1 LSNPGEAGGLRHAGG
16 LSEPDHTSTAREC
29 ATAETTASPTANA
42 AVKASAALPVRWHR
56 RVLSLAVP
64 IVLANLT
71 QPILGVVDTAVA
83 GHLDGASYLGGVAL
97 GGLVF
102 NFVFWG
108 FGFLRMG
115 TTGLV
120 AQAWGAND
128 QAGLRTNLVR
138 ALLLALA
145 IGAGVLLLQT
155 PLIGYVLRAIGGSA
169 AVQHHAQV
177 YCHARIWAAPFA
189 LANYVVLG
197 WLLGTQRV
205 RLALATQVFINS
217 VNIVAVLLYVYV
229 FKWGIAGIGAATAS
243 ADVLGFALG
252 AALLWHLRER
262 GLAPLTRT
270 ALLDAAA
277 LKRLVALNR
286 DIFLRTLCLLGSFG
300 WFAHLG
306 ARQGDTTLAANAL
319 LLNFQT
325 FMAYGLDGFAH
336 AAEALVGAAIG
347 ARDRHAFR
355 QAVKVTMF
363 WSGLGALGFALVY
376 WSAGTWI
383 IERLTDQAAVRF
395 TAETYLPWAALSPVI
410 SVWGFL
416 LDGVFIGATRTRELM
431 VSMTLSFAVFV
442 AASWAFMTLYG
453 NHGLWAALLVFMA
466 VRGATLMR
474 LLPRIAH
481 SVAPAPAAG

>member
-1 LSNPGEAGGLRHAGG
+1 LNGAS
-16 LSEPDHTSTAREC
+16 
-29 ATAETTASPTANA
+29 AETGP
-42 AVKASAALPVRWHR
+42 ALPVRWHR
-56 RVLSLAVP
+56 RVLTLAIP

-71 QPILGVVDTAVA
+71 QPLLGAVDTAVA

-97 GGLVF
+97 GGLFF

-128 QAGLRTNLVR
+128 QAGLRDNLVR
-138 ALLLALA
+138 ALLLAA
-145 IGAGVLLLQT
+145 IIGAAVLLLQT
-155 PLIGYVLRAIGGSA
+155 PLIDYAIQAIGGSDS
-169 AVQHHAQV
+169 VQHHARV
-177 YCHARIWAAPFA
+177 YCHARIWAAPLA

-205 RLALATQVFINS
+205 RLALATQVLINS
-217 VNIVAVLLYVYV
+217 VNIVAVLLYVYG
-229 FKWGIAGIGAATAS
+229 FHWGIAGIGAATAT
-243 ADVLGFALG
+243 ADALGFVLG
-252 AALLWHLRER
+252 AALLWHLRPR
-262 GLAPLTRT
+262 GMGPLRRS
-270 ALLDAAA
+270 ALFDAAA
-277 LKRLVALNR
+277 LKRLVVLNR

-306 ARQGDTTLAANAL
+306 ARQGDTVLAANAL

-347 ARDRHAFR
+347 ARDRYAFR

-363 WSGLGALGFALVY
+363 WSAVGALSFSLVY
-376 WSAGTWI
+376 WNTGTWL
-383 IERLTDQAAVRF
+383 IERLTDQKAVRA
-395 TAETYLPWAALSPVI
+395 TAEAYLPWAALSPII

-431 VSMTLSFAVFV
+431 MAMALSLAVFL
-442 AASWAFMTLYG
+442 AASWTFVPMLG

-466 VRGATLMR
+466 ARGATLLR

-481 SVAPAPAAG
+481 DIPTATAPA